1 MCTYTFRQAGTYRR
15 LPSPSG
21 KREASESLSRENK
34 RKEKSHSQVATGTK
48 LVPNGSKVLTFYGLR
63 RVLGTK
69 LLNSRDD
76 PTEEFF
82 LLAAQIDSN
91 QCAPGNTTRTAQTRL
106 SVRYFC
112 GRSKIR
118 ISISGS
124 SSRKGPHQASS
135 TRSRQVGRLRVIRSQ
150 VNLTL
155 VQIFSSSCSNSRALF
170 RLRITAHQVSN
181 TRALLRA
188 RARALLFAG

>member
-1 MCTYTFRQAGTYRR
+1 MYIYISTSRH
-15 LPSPSG
+15 LPPATIPIWK
-21 KREASESLSRENK
+21 KRSLREPVQRKQTEREVAFASSDW
-34 RKEKSHSQVATGTK
+34 HQIGTK
-48 LVPNGSKVLTFYGLR
+48 RFEGLDFLRLAAGFGNKTSELPGRSYG
-63 RVLGTK
+63 GI
-69 LLNSRDD
+69 
-76 PTEEFF
+76 F
-82 LLAAQIDSN
+82 LLATQIDSN

-118 ISISGS
+118 ISISES

-155 VQIFSSSCSNSRALF
+155 DQIFSSSCSSSRALF

-188 RARALLFAG
+188 RARALLLAS